1 VAAFRA
7 RREYRGLMTAHD
19 APDQS
24 SKTGPA
30 AKTGQASDGS
40 AGGAERIDEAARID
54 ETPPPAQR
62 ERRAQEMG
70 RRVPLVA
77 GVSALIIA
85 VLLGGLIAL
94 RAGELFE
101 LDEEWAEDVL
111 TLRGPVGDLFANL
124 MNVLGGGFF
133 AIWVIPIGGAL
144 LLLVFRRPWGALY
157 FILVSAASAGV
168 VQLMKQLFARER
180 PEDMMVIS
188 DFGSFPSGHTA
199 NAATIAVALAI
210 IAPRAWVIIVG
221 IAYTVLMAISRTYL
235 GAHWFTDTVAG
246 ILVGA
251 GVALLIWALLARP
264 LERERLAWTTR
275 RAELNAARAQSH
287 ITPPAVRR

>member
-1 VAAFRA
+1 
-7 RREYRGLMTAHD
+7 MT
-19 APDQS
+19 
-24 SKTGPA
+24 
-30 AKTGQASDGS
+30 DGS
-40 AGGAERIDEAARID
+40 ARGADPDVEAVRVD

-62 ERRAQEMG
+62 ERRAKEMG
-70 RRVPLVA
+70 RRVPLIA
-77 GVSALIIA
+77 GISALVIA
-85 VLLGGLIAL
+85 ALLGGLIAV
-94 RAGELFE
+94 RAGELLE
-101 LDEEWAEDVL
+101 LDEGWAEDML
-111 TLRGPVGDLFANL
+111 TLRGGVGDLFAHL

-133 AIWVIPIGGAL
+133 AIWVLPIGVAIVL
-144 LLLVFRRPWGALY
+144 LIVRRPWGALY

-168 VQLMKQLFARER
+168 VQLLKQLFGRPR
-180 PEDMMVIS
+180 PEDIMVIS

-210 IAPRAWVIIVG
+210 IVPRAWVIIAG

-251 GVALLIWALLARP
+251 GVALVIWAFLARP

-275 RAELNAARAQSH
+275 RAEINAARAQSH
-287 ITPPAVRR
+287 ITPPAIRR